1 MGKKKNRKKREK
13 ENQNQTD
20 LKDSTDCVK
29 IDQSLKSDLESD
41 PTLNT
46 TLEPTSRSLELYK
59 SIHNIEARL
68 GHQPPE
74 PNRPEMSH
82 PPPGYG
88 FHAPPPGMIPPV
100 GYPPVPF
107 GVPMPPVPPPM
118 AGLIP
123 QSLPPTGLTITI
135 PDDRPRSRERRR
147 SRSRS
152 RDRIRSRGRSRSPVY
167 HGRSRD
173 KRARSRD
180 RTRSPSPYSDRIARY
195 AAPTQR
201 PMSPGEESDL
211 IKLREQVFE
220 LENVIRLKDEQLNM
234 KEERSQLKDITIDN
248 LKRDLDERFFKDR
261 ETIESLQQQLD
272 NAQNAINLASSD
284 PESSGNFDFSV

>member
-13 ENQNQTD
+13 ENIKNQNQTD
-20 LKDSTDCVK
+20 SKDSTDCVE
-29 IDQSLKSDLESD
+29 IINPDQSLKSDLESD

-68 GHQPPE
+68 GHQPE
-74 PNRPEMSH
+74 SKPEMSH

-88 FHAPPPGMIPPV
+88 FIPPPGIPPV
-100 GYPPVPF
+100 GFPPVPF
-107 GVPMPPVPPPM
+107 GMPLPHVPPPM
-118 AGLIP
+118 AGLVP
-123 QSLPPTGLTITI
+123 PLPPTGLTITI

-167 HGRSRD
+167 HGRSN
-173 KRARSRD
+173 KRGRSRD
-180 RTRSPSPYSDRIARY
+180 RTRSPSPYSDRYVSERY
-195 AAPTQR
+195 APPTHR

-234 KEERSQLKDITIDN
+234 KEERKRCYVTLKVLHNNYTC
-248 LKRDLDERFFKDR
+248 
-261 ETIESLQQQLD
+261 SLY
-272 NAQNAINLASSD
+272 
-284 PESSGNFDFSV
+284 